1 MISRTIIKAKQ
12 STPKC
17 EDRYMFARL
26 SSYCTRA
33 LVALALV
40 FTGAC
45 QKTKLFDQASIISDV
60 TNVVTHESDKERIH
74 NRVNVQSIQSNPFQ
88 GIASDE
94 PHAALVGRDVL
105 EAGGS
110 AADAVVAMYFTLAVT
125 LPSTASLGGGGVCI
139 IHESKSGRTET
150 LEFTATAPTVLPPTT
165 TRPSATPGAVRGI
178 SELHRRYGRA
188 NWGNLI
194 KPAEQLARFGVPV
207 SRALASDLKLAA
219 GALFMDPNAR
229 FIFARTD
236 GTPLNEGDNLKQFD
250 LAWVLT
256 RLRRYGAGDFYA
268 GQVSAALIRGA
279 ERSGGSL
286 SHMDLRNTQALWQ
299 EAVGT
304 NIGDFTVF
312 TSPPP
317 TAGAITAMQIWSMIA
332 ADNRYPESNEI
343 ERRHLFAEASMRA
356 FQDRGITLFS
366 DGATAV
372 PVTKLLDQKHLG
384 QLMSNYKPNGHT
396 ALHSSTG
403 QPRTNFENPSA
414 TSFLVADKDG
424 LAIACLISL
433 HNLFGIGRIAEETGI
448 VLATAPTQ
456 QGMGPQSLAP
466 MVVLDRASGDLKMIA
481 AATGGAA
488 APTALAW
495 TAINVFLENMT
506 LSDAINGPRMHHGGR
521 PDHVL
526 FEPGSPSKWLIGLE
540 RRGHSVL
547 TAGEIGQ
554 INAFHCEVGL
564 AAGNKCF
571 YSSDPRGHGL
581 AIGLN
586 P

>member
-1 MISRTIIKAKQ
+1 MINRTIIKAKQ
-12 STPKC
+12 GTPKC

-26 SSYCTRA
+26 PSYCTRA

-40 FTGAC
+40 FAGAC
-45 QKTKLFDQASIISDV
+45 QKTKLFDQSSKIPSV
-60 TNVVTHESDKERIH
+60 TNVVVHENDKERTH
-74 NRVNVQSIQSNPFQ
+74 SRVNVQSIQSNPFQ

-94 PHAALVGRDVL
+94 PQAALVGRDVL
-105 EAGGS
+105 AAGGS

-139 IHESKSGRTET
+139 IHESISGRTET
-150 LEFTATAPTVLPPTT
+150 LEFTATAPTVLPTTT

-207 SRALASDLKLAA
+207 SRALARDLKLAA
-219 GALFMDPNAR
+219 GDLFMDPNAR

-250 LAWVLT
+250 LAGVLT

-268 GQVSAALIRGA
+268 GRVSAALTRGA

-286 SHMDLRNTQALWQ
+286 SHMDLRNMQALWQ
-299 EAVGT
+299 EPVST
-304 NIGDFTVF
+304 NIGDFKVF

-332 ADNRYPESNEI
+332 ADNRYRESNEI
-343 ERRHLFAEASMRA
+343 ERRHLFAETSMRA
-356 FQDRGITLFS
+356 FQDRGTALFS
-366 DGATAV
+366 DGTASL

-384 QLMSNYKPNGHT
+384 QLMSDYKPNGHT
-396 ALHSSTG
+396 APHSSTG
-403 QPRTNFENPSA
+403 QPRANFENPSA
-414 TSFLVADKDG
+414 TSFLVADKSG

-448 VLATAPTQ
+448 VLATSPKQ
-456 QGMGPQSLAP
+456 RGMGPQSLAP
-466 MVVLDRASGDLKMIA
+466 MVVLDRETGDLKMIA

-495 TAINVFLENMT
+495 TAINVFLENST
-506 LSDAINGPRMHHGGR
+506 LSDAIDGPRMHHGGK

-526 FEPGSPSKWLIGLE
+526 FEPGSPSEWLIGLE
-540 RRGHSVL
+540 RRGHTVSV
-547 TAGEIGQ
+547 AGEIGQ
-554 INAFHCEVGL
+554 INAFHCEAGL
-564 AAGNKCF
+564 AAGDKCF
-571 YSSDPRGHGL
+571 YGSDPRGHGL

>member
-1 MISRTIIKAKQ
+1 
-12 STPKC
+12 
-17 EDRYMFARL
+17 MFARL
-26 SSYCTRA
+26 PNYCTRA
-33 LVALALV
+33 LVTLSLV

-45 QKTKLFDQASIISDV
+45 QKTMLFDQSSKIPDI
-60 TNVVTHESDKERIH
+60 TNVEAQENDKERTH
-74 NRVNVQSIQSNPFQ
+74 NRVNVQSKQDNPFQ

-105 EAGGS
+105 AAGGS
-110 AADAVVAMYFTLAVT
+110 AADAIVAMYFTLAVT
-125 LPSTASLGGGGVCI
+125 LPSTASLGGGGVCL
-139 IHESKSGRTET
+139 IHESISGRTET
-150 LEFTATAPTVLPPTT
+150 LEFTATAPSVLPPTT

-219 GALFMDPNAR
+219 EALFMDPNAR
-229 FIFARTD
+229 FIFAHAD

-250 LAWVLT
+250 LAGVLT
-256 RLRRYGAGDFYA
+256 KLRRYGAGDFYA
-268 GQVSAALIRGA
+268 GQISAALIRGA
-279 ERSGGSL
+279 EQNGGSL

-317 TAGAITAMQIWSMIA
+317 TAGAITAMQIWSMLA
-332 ADNRYPESNEI
+332 ADNRYLESNEI

-366 DGATAV
+366 DGAATV
-372 PVTKLLDQKHLG
+372 PVTKLLDEKHLG
-384 QLMSNYKPNGHT
+384 QLMSNYKPNKHT
-396 ALHSSTG
+396 APHSPTE
-403 QPRTNFENPSA
+403 QPRTTIENPSA

-424 LAIACLISL
+424 LAIACLTSL
-433 HNLFGIGRIAEETGI
+433 HNLFGIGRVAEDTGI
-448 VLATAPTQ
+448 VLAAAPKQ

-488 APTALAW
+488 APTTLAW
-495 TAINVFLENMT
+495 TAIHVFLENLT
-506 LSDAINGPRMHHGGR
+506 LSDAIDEPRMHHGGR
-521 PDHVL
+521 PDQVL
-526 FEPGSPSKWLIGLE
+526 FEPGSPSKWLLGLE
-540 RRGHSVL
+540 RRGHAVSV
-547 TAGEIGQ
+547 AGEIGQ
-554 INAFHCEVGL
+554 INAFHCEFGL
-564 AAGNKCF
+564 AAGSKCL